1 MIPPFMQNGTLP
13 PIRPGKAGH
22 DGDRAPYRVTSSA
35 FIDNFA
41 YSPERKNILHGFLE
55 YRKALY
61 SLGIVAGFQ
70 WIDGSFTEDIEMLE
84 NRSPNDVDVV
94 TICNLPNG
102 VTQQSLY
109 NQNPDMFIHQ
119 KVKENYNVDSYFIF
133 CGYNCSPNLLIKQTT
148 YWYSMW
154 SHRRNGLWKGYLEI
168 SLNNDDDHNA
178 EQLLNSLCTGG
189 DR

>member
-109 NQNPDMFIHQ
+109 EPISKRLAF
-119 KVKENYNVDSYFIF
+119 F
-133 CGYNCSPNLLIKQTT
+133 C
-148 YWYSMW
+148 
-154 SHRRNGLWKGYLEI
+154 
-168 SLNNDDDHNA
+168 
-178 EQLLNSLCTGG
+178 
-189 DR
+189 